1 MLHLSACCSF
11 SKQTNY
17 TDRELRKLFSEFGT
31 PLSWRVI
38 TNKKGR
44 SKLFGYC
51 CMDINENAVKA
62 VEGLTGNVI
71 DGSTLVCYRYKSKQE
86 RLKIKQFKMEKSE
99 KAIQDRKRRIQI
111 ESDKCKGR
119 VLFFRNFDKSATDEE
134 LKKLFFQFGTIFWAK
149 IIRNREGNNNKY
161 GFICFETKKQ
171 ADKCLEN
178 SILVQFHDKQCFV
191 ELAKTEEQKIKEK
204 PVKRQPKRV

>member
-17 TDRELRKLFSEFGT
+17 TDRELRKLYSEFGT

-119 VLFFRNFDKSATDEE
+119 VLFFRNFDKSVTDEE
-134 LKKLFFQFGTIFWAK
+134 LKKLFSQFGTIFWAK

-161 GFICFETKKQ
+161 CFICE
-171 ADKCLEN
+171 
-178 SILVQFHDKQCFV
+178 ILLQH
-191 ELAKTEEQKIKEK
+191 AYM
-204 PVKRQPKRV
+204 